1 MVKRSIEILG
11 TGCPR
16 CQALADNAEAAARQA
31 GVDYEVVR
39 ITDVSAILDRDVLM
53 TPGIAID
60 GRVRLVGRV
69 ASVEEIAEWLAEQTD

>member
-1 MVKRSIEILG
+1 MKRSIEILG

-16 CQALADNAEAAARQA
+16 CQALADNAEAAARQL

-39 ITDVSAILDRDVLM
+39 ISDVNAILDRDVLM

-69 ASVEEIAEWLAEQTD
+69 ASVEEIAAWLVEPSG